1 MLLGIHLKHFGV
13 LFNTQ
18 FGLSA
23 QRLKNQ
29 LLAGTAPDDITGGIQ
44 PLTGLIG
51 RNSTGKSALFEALG
65 FISDCMHHGVQFAS
79 THKGRG
85 GFARLS
91 TLGRH
96 HEISFDLVMWYQ
108 SKNSYLRY
116 ILTIGSDSH
125 HRPYITEEKVTRII
139 ADDSISGYSESILL
153 ELKQGEG
160 RILEDG
166 VLVETGVSDQKFPAL
181 SVYGS
186 IRRYPEL
193 SFLNNQL
200 QRWYLCSP
208 ENREAGFV
216 SGESGGHKHL
226 NESCDNIRNVLEFYR
241 NEHQDEYHKMM
252 KKISRHIPDG
262 KRIDDAFLDG
272 EVTSGSLRLF
282 TYLLLLEDPR
292 PRPLICFEE
301 PDSGLY
307 HDMVDILAFEMR
319 DYTLRNPGCQIMF
332 TTHNPYI
339 LESLRPEEVWVFER
353 PAGGGRTQ
361 DEHYMT
367 HARCVGA
374 DPLVEAMYKQ
384 GVGMGSMWYGGHFDK
399 DVENN
404 MDKSEEGNGNQSE
417 REPEV

>member
-1 MLLGIHLKHFGV
+1 
-13 LFNTQ
+13 
-18 FGLSA
+18 
-23 QRLKNQ
+23 
-29 LLAGTAPDDITGGIQ
+29 
-44 PLTGLIG
+44 
-51 RNSTGKSALFEALG
+51 
-65 FISDCMHHGVQFAS
+65 
-79 THKGRG
+79 
-85 GFARLS
+85 
-91 TLGRH
+91 
-96 HEISFDLVMWYQ
+96 MWYQ
-108 SKNSYLRY
+108 SKNSYLLY

-307 HDMVDILAFEMR
+307 QDMVDILAFEMR

>member
-13 LFNTQ
+13 LYNTQ

-29 LLAGTAPDDITGGIQ
+29 LQAGSSPDDITGAIQ

-65 FISDCMHHGVQFAS
+65 FVSDCMHHGVQFAS
-79 THKGRG
+79 TQKGRG

-96 HEISFDLVMWYQ
+96 HEISFDLLMWHQ
-108 SKNSYLRY
+108 SKKCYLRY
-116 ILTIGSDSH
+116 ILTIASDSH
-125 HRPYITEEKVTRII
+125 HRPFITEEKVTSIVV
-139 ADDSISGYSESILL
+139 DDSDSGCSENILL
-153 ELKQGEG
+153 DLKHGEG
-160 RILEDG
+160 SILEDG
-166 VLVETGVSDQKFPAL
+166 IMVETGVSDQKFPAL

-208 ENREAGFV
+208 EDREAGFV

-241 NEHQDEYHKMM
+241 NEHQEDYHKMM

-282 TYLLLLEDPR
+282 TFLLLLEDPR

-319 DYTLRNPGCQIMF
+319 DYTMRNPGCQIMF

-367 HARCVGA
+367 HARCVGD
-374 DPLVEAMYKQ
+374 DPLIEAMYEQ
-384 GVGMGSMWYGGHFDK
+384 GIGMGAMWYGGHFDK
-399 DVENN
+399 DIKDDNNSEN
-404 MDKSEEGNGNQSE
+404 GVNGNQGK